1 MVTRGESD
9 MKQQKLLQ
17 SGKVKSVYKT
27 DTPKRL
33 IIEFRDDITAFDG
46 GKKDV
51 LVDKGRY
58 NAEVSAFFFRYL
70 EKHGVKTHFVKMLDE
85 KRMVVRDLQ
94 MIPLEVIV
102 RNFAAGSLVR
112 NYPFKEGTK
121 LNPPI
126 VVIDYK
132 DDSRHAQR

>member
-1 MVTRGESD
+1 

-17 SGKVKSVYKT
+17 SGKVKSVYQT
-27 DTPKRL
+27 DAPGRL

-51 LVDKGRY
+51 LTDKGRY

-70 EKHGVKTHFVKMLDE
+70 EDHGIKTHFVKMLDE

-94 MIPLEVIV
+94 MLPLEVIV

-112 NYPFKEGTK
+112 NYTTHTK
-121 LNPPI
+121 
-126 VVIDYK
+126 VT
-132 DDSRHAQR
+132 QRICT